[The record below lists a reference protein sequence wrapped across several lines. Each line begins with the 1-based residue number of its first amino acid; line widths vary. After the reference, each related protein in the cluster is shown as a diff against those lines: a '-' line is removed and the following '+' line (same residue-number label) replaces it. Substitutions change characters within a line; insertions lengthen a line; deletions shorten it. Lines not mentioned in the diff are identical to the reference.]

1 MGERAEATGE
11 ELLLVHL
18 LDAPKGTE
26 AERHPTLT
34 QEGIADA
41 TDQDRSYVSVLLKKS
56 IEGGHVER
64 ALDRVRGSKRKV
76 GVFSLTAHGFER
88 ALAIKQRLMSSVV
101 SVKVSG
107 KAQELDLREALK
119 AFPSES
125 AASLLAKCLSGV
137 PDAGAGEP
145 MGAELER
152 AAKMLDE
159 DRQADCAAMMA
170 DLAPRWIRAGLHDEL
185 LVLSSRIDKGR
196 VPAEAAAALLL
207 AEADVHEVR
216 GDWERARMCLELVEA
231 PDGPI
236 KAEALFRLGVLAYRR
251 DDAEAAKALYYRT
264 LGMVG
269 ESHPL
274 RGRALNA
281 VGVLLWSK
289 GNASEA
295 GARYFDAEKLA
306 LESRDAEGLMRVRSN
321 LGILAA
327 EAGDRAK
334 AIDYYGK
341 AITVAEAL
349 SDLKTVSSLYSNIG
363 DVYAAKGDVPEA
375 RRFYGRSMALAEKLS
390 FTWQIA
396 ELHRSLAGVS
406 EGAERDGHL
415 RKALELFEK
424 LGAESDAFK
433 VREMMKDEL

>member
-1 MGERAEATGE
+1 MGARADATGE
-11 ELLLVHL
+11 EMLLVHL
-18 LDAPKGTE
+18 LDAPKGSE
-26 AERHPTLT
+26 AARHPSLT
-34 QEGIADA
+34 QEGIADS
-41 TDQDRSYVSVLLKKS
+41 TGLDRSYVSVLLKKAVD
-56 IEGGHVER
+56 GGHVER

-76 GVFSLTAHGFER
+76 GVFSLSPHGFER
-88 ALAIKQRLMSSVV
+88 ALAIKQRLMSSAVAI
-101 SVKVSG
+101 KVGG
-107 KAQELDLREALK
+107 KTVDAELRDALK
-119 AFPSES
+119 SFPGES
-125 AASLLAKCLSGV
+125 AASLLAKCLAGV
-137 PDAGAGEP
+137 PDASSGEP
-145 MGAELER
+145 MTAEIER
-152 AAKMLDE
+152 ASKLLDA
-159 DRQADCAAMMA
+159 DKQADCAAAMR
-170 DLAPRWIRAGLHDEL
+170 DLAARWIRAGYHDEFL
-185 LVLSSRIDKGR
+185 ALASRIDKGR
-196 VPAEAAAALLL
+196 VPADDAAALLL

-269 ESHPL
+269 EGHPL

-295 GARYFDAEKLA
+295 GARYFEAEKLA

-341 AITVAEAL
+341 AITVAEAE
-349 SDLKTVSSLYSNIG
+349 SDLKTVSSLYSNVG
-363 DVYAAKGDVPEA
+363 DVYASKGDVAEA
-375 RRFYGRSMALAEKLS
+375 RRFYARSMALAEKLS

-415 RKALELFEK
+415 RKALELFKK

-433 VREMMKDEL
+433 VREMMGERL